1 MFSCMGTS
9 KALGTNGLSPFFFQR
24 NWSVVSLVVC
34 QFVKD
39 AFLKGAFPMEINE
52 TLITWNPN
60 QEHLKRISQFRLIS
74 LCNVVVKGIAK
85 VVANILKTL
94 MPYLI
99 GEQQCIFVPGHQ
111 GIDIVVIVQEA
122 VRKKIGKKG

>member
-1 MFSCMGTS
+1 
-9 KALGTNGLSPFFFQR
+9 
-24 NWSVVSLVVC
+24 
-34 QFVKD
+34 
-39 AFLKGAFPMEINE
+39 MEINE